1 MGVAVGA
8 LGRLLQ
14 DYQTEVS
21 EVRVGRTTLKVLD
34 VDPSDET
41 LQRQEAAGL
50 EGRGELPYW
59 TRIWPATM
67 VLAKLL
73 LERPSRPGERLLEL
87 GAGRGLVG
95 LFAAT
100 AGYRVTISD
109 ASALALDFSR
119 ATAELNDLEGVDFQ
133 VVDWTDPGI
142 MPRFDVIVGSEILY
156 LKSQFPAMVAFL
168 KTHLEPGGE
177 VFLSHG
183 RWPISREFFAYLGRD
198 FETRGREVSLRG
210 RDGEDVK
217 VALHRVRWLK
227 PGPRP
232 H

>member
-1 MGVAVGA
+1 MDIAAGA
-8 LGRLLQ
+8 LGRLLEQ
-14 DYQTEVS
+14 YRTEVN
-21 EVRVGRTTLKVLD
+21 EVRIGRTSLKVLD

-67 VLAKLL
+67 VLAKVL

-109 ASALALDFSR
+109 VSALALDFSR
-119 ATAELNDLEGVDFQ
+119 ATAELNDLEDVDFQ
-133 VVDWTDPGI
+133 VVDWTAPGI

-168 KTHLEPGGE
+168 KSHLEPGGE
-177 VFLSHG
+177 VYLSHG
-183 RWPISREFFAYLGRD
+183 RWPVSREFFAYLGGD
-198 FETRGREVSLRG
+198 FETKGREVRLRG
-210 RDGEDVK
+210 RDGEDIR
-217 VALHRVRWLK
+217 VALHLVRPVK
-227 PGPRP
+227 PGPQP
-232 H
+232 N